1 MQMRRK
7 NPSGFIAS
15 ICRLAPSRSPSG
27 RRSGGAARPIGRG
40 RCGRH
45 RYLSARQQIQMSERE
60 EDQGQSK
67 GGRPRKDPDERR
79 SLTHGLRLSPNE
91 KEKLEQRAKRAGLN
105 LSEYIR
111 RRALGK
117 KIQTKVEEE
126 AIRQIRRAGVNLNQI
141 AKWAN
146 QGRNEAVH
154 SAAES
159 TIQEVKQAIRQL
171 L

>member
-1 MQMRRK
+1 
-7 NPSGFIAS
+7 
-15 ICRLAPSRSPSG
+15 
-27 RRSGGAARPIGRG
+27 
-40 RCGRH
+40 
-45 RYLSARQQIQMSERE
+45 ARQQVQMSEQE
-60 EDQGQSK
+60 EDQSQSK
-67 GGRPRKDPDERR
+67 GGRPRKPESERR

-91 KEKLEQRAKRAGLN
+91 KKKLEQRAKRAGLN

-154 SAAES
+154 SAAKS